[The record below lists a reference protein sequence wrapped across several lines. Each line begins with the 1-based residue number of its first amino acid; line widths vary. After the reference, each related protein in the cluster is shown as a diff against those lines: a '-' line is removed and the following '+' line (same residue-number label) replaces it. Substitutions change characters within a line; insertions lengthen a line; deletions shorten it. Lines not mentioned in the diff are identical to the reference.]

1 MSIKNIS
8 VIGLGAM
15 GTPIV
20 TFLLKAGY
28 RVKGFD
34 LVKKKVSDLIPLGL
48 KPARSL
54 REVAR
59 GADLILLSL
68 RKGSD
73 DTPNWNVVQEV
84 VEGKGGILG
93 VLKRGQIVVDTSTV
107 PPWETAAMAKRLAKK
122 GVEWMDVPISG
133 AAFQAREGNMVFMA
147 GGKKSVFNR
156 IKPILDKVGKKTVYV
171 GKNGTGAALKL
182 VVNQT
187 LFLNQAAAIEGFVHG
202 LKAGLNPDVMHD
214 VLVSGAAG
222 SDLIAARGKDML
234 RGDFER
240 KGTVRGALKDL
251 ELALE
256 DAKRLGVI
264 LPMTGLY
271 HQFLLEAYYK
281 GWEKSDATVVM
292 RLYEE
297 RAGIQGEKRE
307 IPSSSHDE
315 GTAAMEETNPR
326 PIRTVAVIGIGAMG
340 TPMTTFLLKAGYD
353 VRGFDLIEKQ
363 MLDLVPLGLKTTRSP
378 KEAAM
383 GADLILLSLPH
394 WDAVREVV
402 EGSDGILESVQPG
415 QIIIDASTVPPWET
429 KAMAE
434 KLAQKGIDWMDVPV
448 SGHAFQARQGNMVFM
463 VGGKKSVFERIKP
476 VLDKVG
482 KKTVYVG
489 KNGTG
494 TVLKLVVNQ
503 TLFLNQASAVEGL
516 THGLKAGV
524 NPEAMYEVLVSGA
537 AGSDVI
543 AARGR
548 DMLSGQEA
556 QGNIR
561 LTLKDLGLALESGRR
576 LGVML
581 PMAALYHQFILQALY
596 RGWFGRADTAVMQVY
611 GELSGIQKRS

>member
-1 MSIKNIS
+1 
-8 VIGLGAM
+8 
-15 GTPIV
+15 
-20 TFLLKAGY
+20 
-28 RVKGFD
+28 
-34 LVKKKVSDLIPLGL
+34 LVSLGL

-54 REVAR
+54 REAAR
-59 GADLILLSL
+59 GAELILLSL

-73 DTPNWNVVQEV
+73 DTPNWEVVREV

-93 VLKRGQIVVDTSTV
+93 TLKRGQIVVDTSTV
-107 PPWETAAMAKRLAKK
+107 PPWETAAMAKRLARK

-147 GGKKSVFNR
+147 GGKKSVFHR

-187 LFLNQAAAIEGFVHG
+187 LFLNQASAIEGFVHG

-214 VLVSGAAG
+214 ALVSGAAG

-234 RGDFER
+234 RGDYER

-256 DAKRLGVI
+256 DAKRLGVM
-264 LPMTGLY
+264 LPMAGLY
-271 HQFLLEAYYK
+271 HQLLLGTYYK

-297 RAGIQGEKRE
+297 LAGIRRE
-307 IPSSSHDE
+307 RGQIRSSSQVE
-315 GTAAMEETNPR
+315 GTAAAEERDLR
-326 PIRTVAVIGIGAMG
+326 PIRSVAVIGIGAMG
-340 TPMTTFLLKAGYD
+340 TPMATFLLKAGYE

-363 MLDLVPLGLKTTRSP
+363 MTDLVPLGLKVTRSP
-378 KEAAM
+378 REAAM
-383 GADLILLSLPH
+383 DADLILLSLPH

-402 EGSDGILESVQPG
+402 EGDDGILESVRPG
-415 QIIIDASTVPPWET
+415 QVIIDASTVPPWET
-429 KAMAE
+429 RAMAE
-434 KLAQKGIDWMDVPV
+434 KLAQRGIDWMDTPV

-463 VGGKKSVFERIKP
+463 AGGKRSVFERIKP
-476 VLDKVG
+476 VLDQVG

-489 KNGTG
+489 KNGDAAM
-494 TVLKLVVNQ
+494 LKLIVNQ
-503 TLFLNQASAVEGL
+503 TLFLNQASAVEGF

-524 NPEAMYEVLVSGA
+524 NPEAMYEVLASGA

-561 LTLKDLGLALESGRR
+561 LTMKDLGLALESGRR
-576 LGVML
+576 LGMIL
-581 PMAALYHQFILQALY
+581 PMAALYLQFILQAFY
-596 RGWFGRADTAVMQVY
+596 SGRTSRADTAVMQVY
-611 GELSGIQKRS
+611 GKLSNLQRKT

>member
-1 MSIKNIS
+1 M
-8 VIGLGAM
+8 
-15 GTPIV
+15 
-20 TFLLKAGY
+20 
-28 RVKGFD
+28 
-34 LVKKKVSDLIPLGL
+34 SDLIPLGL
-48 KPARSL
+48 QATRSL
-54 REVAR
+54 REAAR

-93 VLKRGQIVVDTSTV
+93 TLRRGQIVVDTSTV

-147 GGKKSVFNR
+147 GGKKSVFNK

-171 GKNGTGAALKL
+171 GKNGAGAALKL

-187 LFLNQAAAIEGFVHG
+187 LFLNQAAAIEGLVHG
-202 LKAGLNPDVMHD
+202 LKAGLNPAVMHD
-214 VLVSGAAG
+214 ALVSGAAG
-222 SDLIAARGKDML
+222 SDLLAARGKDML
-234 RGDFER
+234 RGDYER

-251 ELALE
+251 ELALA
-256 DAKRLGVI
+256 DAKRLGI
-264 LPMTGLY
+264 MLPMAGLY
-271 HQFLLEAYYK
+271 HQLLLEAYYK
-281 GWEKSDATVVM
+281 GWEKSDATVLM

-297 RAGIQGEKRE
+297 LAGVRRE
-307 IPSSSHDE
+307 SGQVSSIPQ
-315 GTAAMEETNPR
+315 AEETSNTPAKDLR
-326 PIRTVAVIGIGAMG
+326 PIHNIAVIGIGAMG

-353 VRGFDLIEKQ
+353 VRGFDLVEKQ
-363 MLDLVPLGLKTTRSP
+363 MLDLVPLGLKITRSP
-378 KEAAM
+378 REAAM

-402 EGSDGILESVQPG
+402 EGAGGILESIEPG
-415 QIIIDASTVPPWET
+415 QVVIDTSTVPPWET
-429 KAMAE
+429 KAMAD
-434 KLAQKGIDWMDVPV
+434 KMAQRGIDWMDVPV
-448 SGHAFQARQGNMVFM
+448 SGHAFQARQGNLVFM
-463 VGGKKSVFERIKP
+463 VGGKRFVFDRIKP
-476 VLDKVG
+476 VLDNVG

-489 KNGTG
+489 KNGDAAM
-494 TVLKLVVNQ
+494 LKLVVNQ
-503 TLFLNQASAVEGL
+503 TLYLNQASAVEGF

-524 NPEAMYEVLVSGA
+524 NPEAMYEVLASGA

-548 DMLSGQEA
+548 DMLSGQQA

-561 LTLKDLGLALESGRR
+561 ITLKDLGLALESGRR
-576 LGVML
+576 LGVLL

-596 RGWFGRADTAVMQVY
+596 SGRTGRADTAVMQVY
-611 GELSGIQKRS
+611 GELSNIQRRS

>member
-1 MSIKNIS
+1 
-8 VIGLGAM
+8 M

-463 VGGKKSVFERIKP
+463 VGGKKSIFERIKP

-503 TLFLNQASAVEGL
+503 TLFLNQASAVEGF